1 MFTFERWGTCDS
13 RSIDRT
19 LFQGGPMT
27 IRRMLQNTPMGP
39 EDIARLVAAYEQ
51 ALSEL
56 SLKDRND
63 PLTELVAKKII
74 EVAQTGVRDPAQI
87 ARLAIKELGLP

>member
-1 MFTFERWGTCDS
+1 MV
-13 RSIDRT
+13 
-19 LFQGGPMT
+19 
-27 IRRMLQNTPMGP
+27 IRRMLQNIPMGP

-56 SLKDRND
+56 SLKDHND
-63 PLTELVAKKII
+63 PLKELIAKKII

-87 ARLAIKELGLP
+87 SRLAIKELGLP

>member
-1 MFTFERWGTCDS
+1 
-13 RSIDRT
+13 
-19 LFQGGPMT
+19 MT
-27 IRRMLQNTPMGP
+27 IRRMLQNMPMGP

-56 SLKDRND
+56 SLKDDND
-63 PLTELVAKKII
+63 PLKELVAKKII

-87 ARLAIKELGLP
+87 SQLAIKELGLP